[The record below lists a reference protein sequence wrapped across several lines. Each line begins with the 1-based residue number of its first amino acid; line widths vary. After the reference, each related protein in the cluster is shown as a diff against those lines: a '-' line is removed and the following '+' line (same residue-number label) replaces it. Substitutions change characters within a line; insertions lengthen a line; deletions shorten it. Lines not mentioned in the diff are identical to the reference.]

1 MSDTELDALLRMLQT
16 SHMLPA
22 PPALE
27 PKSWSLATAA
37 YHTCGLDGGGSLG
50 DTKHEREK
58 LGGGVPSRAGQVFL
72 AATLFAFTILVGWR
86 KFKPCVESA

>member
-37 YHTCGLDGGGSLG
+37 YHTCGRGLHSSTFHLKRKHILW
-50 DTKHEREK
+50 DT
-58 LGGGVPSRAGQVFL
+58 L
-72 AATLFAFTILVGWR
+72 AA
-86 KFKPCVESA
+86 